1 MAALLVVDDD
11 ADVLDMLCAALT
23 AMGHTVER
31 ACSGL
36 AALDILDQGGRF
48 DLLLTDIVMPG
59 LHGFNLARMAR
70 LRHPALKVLYMSGH
84 AETDQ
89 VLRDIAPKFGK
100 LLHKPVRPDDLRS
113 EVEQALAGE
122 GS

>member
-11 ADVLDMLCAALT
+11 ADVLESLCAVLRV
-23 AMGHTVER
+23 MGHAVEG
-31 ACSGL
+31 ALSGV
-36 AALDILDQGGRF
+36 AALDILDQGRRF

-70 LRHPALKVLYMSGH
+70 LRHRDLKVLYMSGYGE
-84 AETDQ
+84 ADQ

-100 LLHKPVRPDDLRS
+100 LLHKPIRPDDLRS
-113 EVEQALAGE
+113 EVEQALGDE
-122 GS
+122 CS